1 LKSCHGSTVTK
12 TSYFFFPFSIH
23 KSNNC
28 KIFLNFVHQKILLLL
43 AKRVFYILKTAN
55 YFLLQEKVGNTNCE
69 DNLMKQPGEQIFEK
83 LESFLLLKDKIKSG
97 GKKLFVSPFSGS
109 SGSLFIRQI
118 AQEEKQIVL
127 LLPTIQRVNE
137 VMVELSILGLENSIV
152 AADDLNP
159 EILQEKL
166 TDINRRKDFILLST
180 YELLKLRLPSKDNIE
195 QNTTGIEVGGNLSY
209 NDLIEYF
216 NEINYN
222 KDKFVDQPGD
232 FAVRGSIIDFWS
244 YSEKHP
250 CRLEFDGDFIESIRH
265 FDPETQRSTNKIDKV
280 TLAAAI
286 LDESRNAGN
295 IFEYLSNPLIFI
307 NKLELDRAFNKKER
321 VTREKIEEVL
331 DDDLKKELFDEE
343 EEEEQSPGVE
353 KAGNDFPIEELFEKN
368 ARWIIEKDFEEEGR
382 ISLHFSEVPV
392 INSNYELLSKIL
404 LEYTG
409 KNFQTILAVENE
421 LQSKRLYDLLSEMN
435 SGVSRL
441 FETGSAKII
450 MLPIKS
456 GFVDKQS
463 RLFIITDYQIFNKPY
478 RTKLSTKA
486 KYRKSR
492 TKDFAS
498 IKRGDYVVHE
508 SFGIGQYAGLEKIKI
523 GDIEQE
529 SIKILYAEGGV
540 VYVNLNY
547 LSLVKKFSSQDN
559 TQPRL
564 SVLGGSEW
572 KTTKKKAK
580 AKIKEAAR
588 ELITLYA
595 KRKAAVGFSFS
606 PDSIWQRELEAS
618 FMYEDTPDQTK
629 ITEEIKQDME
639 NENPM
644 DRLVCGDVGFGKTE
658 IAVRAAFKAMNDG
671 KQVALLAPTTIL
683 TEQHFNTFKN
693 RLSQFPVKIEA
704 LSRFQ
709 STIKQKEVLEKLA
722 KGEVDIVVGTHRL
735 LSKDIKFKDLGLL
748 IIDEEHRFGVMAKE
762 KLRSYKTNVDTL
774 TLTATPIPRTLNLS
788 LLGARDL
795 SIMGTPPPNRQP
807 IYTKV
812 DKFEIH
818 KVREWILHELKRNGQ
833 IYFVHD
839 RVQSIDKIYAYIKKY
854 IPEINIGVAH
864 GQMKPAELEKVIYE
878 FLNKH
883 YHMLISTKIIESG
896 LDIPNVNTIIINRA
910 DRFGLAELHQLRGRV
925 GRSDRQAYA
934 YFLVPSLNTITKK
947 AVKRLQAIEEYTDV
961 GEGFNLAMRDLEIR
975 GAGNLLG
982 TEQSGYIDSVG
993 FDLYLKMVDEAVE
1006 ELKQDEFKEVFK
1018 DLPRQQ
1024 DRSEPT
1030 IDAYFELTI
1039 PHDYMPDQSDRLSF
1053 YTTLFTLRK
1062 IEELEEIRDEMRD
1075 RFGRPPLTIER
1086 LIQTAVLRY
1095 FASFALLERVIIQKQ
1110 KIIIVLPKG
1119 DKEDFYKN
1127 KFTLL
1132 LTYINSKYAKEIKF
1146 VQVNETLKLE
1156 MNNKFTTPETVL
1168 EFLINL
1174 CKEFIGIESPANK

>member
-1 LKSCHGSTVTK
+1 
-12 TSYFFFPFSIH
+12 
-23 KSNNC
+23 
-28 KIFLNFVHQKILLLL
+28 
-43 AKRVFYILKTAN
+43 
-55 YFLLQEKVGNTNCE
+55 
-69 DNLMKQPGEQIFEK
+69 MKQPFEQIIDKIESFVVLEERIKTKEK
-83 LESFLLLKDKIKSG
+83 LIY
-97 GKKLFVSPFSGS
+97 VSPFSGS
-109 SGSLFIRQI
+109 SKSLIIKKIAHSENQI
-118 AQEEKQIVL
+118 L
-127 LLPTIQRVNE
+127 LMLPSVQAVNE
-137 VMVELSILGLENSIV
+137 VKVELSILGLEKSVV
-152 AADDLNP
+152 AADDLSP
-159 EILQEKL
+159 EMLQEKL
-166 TDINRRKDFILLST
+166 TDLNSRKNFVLLST
-180 YELLKLRLPSKDNIE
+180 YELLKLKLPSKQNIE
-195 QNTTGIEVGGNLSY
+195 ANTTNIEIGGNLSY
-209 NDLIEYF
+209 DDLIEYF
-216 NEINYN
+216 NAINYN
-222 KDKFVDQPGD
+222 RDKYVEQPGD

-244 YSEKHP
+244 YSEKQP

-265 FDPETQRSTNKIDKV
+265 FDAETQRSADKLERV
-280 TLAAAI
+280 TLAASLAPAEEN
-286 LDESRNAGN
+286 LGD
-295 IFEYLSNPLIFI
+295 IFDYLNNPLIFADEYELQNLFI
-307 NKLELDRAFNKKER
+307 AKTVSSEEKLPDDIDDELKEELYDADETTDQ
-321 VTREKIEEVL
+321 VQEQDHDQVKNEKLSI
-331 DDDLKKELFDEE
+331 D
-343 EEEEQSPGVE
+343 
-353 KAGNDFPIEELFEKN
+353 ELFEKN
-368 ARWIIEKDFEEEGR
+368 ARWVIEDALGKDER
-382 ISLHFSEVPV
+382 VQLHLYDAPI
-392 INSNYELLSKIL
+392 INSNYELLSNIL
-404 LEYTG
+404 LDFTNKQY
-409 KNFQTILAVENE
+409 QTIIAVENE
-421 LQSKRLYDLLSEMN
+421 LQSKRLYDLLCEFRNELMGIFD
-435 SGVSRL
+435 SGAVKL
-441 FETGSAKII
+441 QIF
-450 MLPIKS
+450 PIKS

-463 RLFIITDYQIFNKPY
+463 KLFVLTDYQIFNKPY

-492 TKDFAS
+492 VKDFAS
-498 IKRGDYVVHE
+498 IKRGDFVVHE

-559 TQPRL
+559 VQPKL

-572 KTTKKKAK
+572 KTTKKKVK

-595 KRKAAVGFSFS
+595 KRKAAKGFSFS
-606 PDSIWQRELEAS
+606 SDSIWQRELEAS

-629 ITEEIKQDME
+629 VTEEVKGDME
-639 NENPM
+639 GENPM

-693 RLSQFPVKIEA
+693 RLSQFPVRVEA

-709 STIKQKEVLEKLA
+709 SAVKQKEIVEKVS

-795 SIMGTPPPNRQP
+795 SIMATPPPNRQP

-812 DKFEIH
+812 AMFEIP
-818 KVREWILHELKRNGQ
+818 KVREWVLNEIRRNGQ
-833 IYFVHD
+833 VYFVHD
-839 RVQSIDKIYAYIKKY
+839 RIQSIEKIAAYVKKY
-854 IPEINIGVAH
+854 VPEINIGIAH
-864 GQMKPAELEKVIYE
+864 GRMKPAELEKVIYG

-934 YFLVPSLNTITKK
+934 YFLVPSLNAITKK
-947 AVKRLQAIEEYTDV
+947 AVKRLQAIEEYTDL

-982 TEQSGYIDSVG
+982 TEQSGNIDSVG
-993 FDLYLKMVDEAVE
+993 FDLYMKMVDEAVE
-1006 ELKQDEFKEVFK
+1006 ELKQDEFKEIFQ

-1024 DRSEPT
+1024 ERSEPT
-1030 IDAYFELTI
+1030 IDAFFELGI
-1039 PHDYMPDQSDRLSF
+1039 PHSYMPDQSDRLSF
-1053 YTTLFTLRK
+1053 YTTLFTLVK
-1062 IEELEEIRDEMRD
+1062 IEELDEIRDEMRD
-1075 RFGRPPLTIER
+1075 KFGRPPLTVER
-1086 LIQTAVLRY
+1086 LIQTAVLRFY
-1095 FASFALLERVIIQKQ
+1095 ASFALLERIIIQKQ
-1110 KIIIVLPKG
+1110 KIIIILPKG
-1119 DKEDFYKN
+1119 DRENFYKIQ
-1127 KFTLL
+1127 FIPL
-1132 LTYINSKYAKEIKF
+1132 LTHINSKYSKEIKF
-1146 VQVNETLKLE
+1146 VQSNETLKLE
-1156 MNNKFTTPETVL
+1156 IGNKFETAEKVL
-1168 EFLINL
+1168 EFLISFVQEITNVISGVGST
-1174 CKEFIGIESPANK
+1174 K